1 MKLKKIALWSLLLP
15 TFAMAEQNLKP
26 QVFES
31 KFDFQQ
37 TLSTLEETFLQKG
50 MKIFTKIDHQAAA
63 KAVGLTM
70 QPATVLIYGT
80 PQVGTAL
87 MIKDPLL
94 ALQLPLKVLVT
105 EANAGHVE
113 VILNNAEQIV
123 AHTNTPYK
131 EVENSLAKAEK
142 LIQTTIAK

>member
-1 MKLKKIALWSLLLP
+1 MSLLLP

-105 EANAGHVE
+105 EANARHVE